1 MYSSGP
7 ETTGKHNRSTLR
19 GNVHRQLGRNLTYH
33 VMHEL
38 GVEIVKG
45 TYGPTNP
52 FPIEAYLCNKLSVSR
67 SVLREA
73 IKMLTAKG
81 LLGSRPRQGTW
92 VQSPESWNLLDP
104 DVLGWLLEQKFSTQL
119 LLEFLEMRL
128 AVEPIAA
135 GLAAVRAKPAAVS
148 QIGAALMRMQRA
160 EEGKEDPLQSDI
172 DFHVAVLQASGNRY
186 MARLRDLVGAALRT
200 SIRLTNQ
207 MKGVRLASVADH
219 QKVYDAIVAKD
230 ATGATEAMRMLI
242 FEAIALVE
250 RMAWHEE

>member
-1 MYSSGP
+1 MQ
-7 ETTGKHNRSTLR
+7 
-19 GNVHRQLGRNLTYH
+19 RQLGRNLTYH

-38 GVEIVKG
+38 GGDIVKG
-45 TYGPTNP
+45 VYGPDNP

-92 VQSPESWNLLDP
+92 VQSEASWNLLDP
-104 DVLGWLLEQKFSTQL
+104 DVLGWLLERNFSAPL
-119 LLEFLEMRL
+119 LLEFLAIRL
-128 AVEPIAA
+128 AVEPAAA
-135 GLAAVRAKPAAVS
+135 GMAAHYATPQAVAK
-148 QIGAALMRMQRA
+148 IGIALERMQKA
-160 EEGKEDPLQSDI
+160 DKGLDDPLQSDI
-172 DFHVAVLQASGNRY
+172 DFHVAVLEASGNRF

-219 QKVYDAIVAKD
+219 QRVYDAIVAKD
-230 ATGATEAMRMLI
+230 PEGATDAMRMLI
-242 FEAIALVE
+242 VEAIALVQK
-250 RMAWHEE
+250 MAANIQVDADNR